1 MLGGCFGRNRS
12 ASQQHNRFSLTKHP
26 PAYTIQAVIQPA
38 SPRGGAFSARSM
50 LFECSAVFAA
60 FQKFILYGE
69 GNRAIAVRGAE
80 E

>member
-1 MLGGCFGRNRS
+1 MTEQIDTRGTLIAGLVAGVMLLLRR
-12 ASQQHNRFSLTKHP
+12 
-26 PAYTIQAVIQPA
+26 
-38 SPRGGAFSARSM
+38 M
-50 LFECSAVFAA
+50 LFGKKSECSAARAA

>member
-1 MLGGCFGRNRS
+1 
-12 ASQQHNRFSLTKHP
+12 
-26 PAYTIQAVIQPA
+26 
-38 SPRGGAFSARSM
+38 M

-69 GNRAIAVRGAE
+69 GNSAIAVRGAE